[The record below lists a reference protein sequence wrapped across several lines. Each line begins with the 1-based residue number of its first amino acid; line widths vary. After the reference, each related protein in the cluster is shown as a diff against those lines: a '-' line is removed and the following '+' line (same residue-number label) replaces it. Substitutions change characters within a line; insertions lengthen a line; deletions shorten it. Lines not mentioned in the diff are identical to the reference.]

1 MPGFILGQWASHKP
15 LAGLHA
21 EGGVGARRGVRGSLQ
36 QVRGGG
42 QGGGRDSGESRSLG
56 PEAAWHDR
64 GGRPRSKTVARCCV
78 ISRSEGRVQKRPPG
92 L

>member
-1 MPGFILGQWASHKP
+1 MPGFILGQWVSDKP

-21 EGGVGARRGVRGSLQ
+21 EGGLGAGRGVRGPLQ

-56 PEAAWHDR
+56 PEAAWLTAE
-64 GGRPRSKTVARCCV
+64 GGLAA
-78 ISRSEGRVQKRPPG
+78 KRWQHAV
-92 L
+92 